1 MENHKFKKLLIIFT
15 VILIISIASLLFFFT
30 DYIYNL
36 NTIIKTKTQSYIFI
50 KWIVIG
56 FLINILIS
64 LLIILGN
71 NYLNNMKGRIGQ
83 PGFEGIKGLKGNNCY
98 ICLEK

>member
-1 MENHKFKKLLIIFT
+1 MENHNFKKLLIIFS
-15 VILIISIASLLFFFT
+15 VILIIAIASLLFFFT

-36 NTIIKTKTQSYIFI
+36 NTIIKNKTQSYIFI

-64 LLIILGN
+64 FLIILGN
-71 NYLNNMKGRIGQ
+71 NYLNNMKGGLGQ
-83 PGFEGIKGLKGNNCY
+83 TGYKGTKGIKGDNCY